1 MEYILLIGAV
11 FLATTNN
18 VLLHMKKSKGLKSA
32 FLFNFYVS
40 IIWIIMLLVL
50 LGRIPHFTPVTVFYG
65 CLYGVFQGL
74 FLFFKMQS
82 MATGPISVTTLLGNC
97 SLILSTALGIF
108 LFSEKVNFLQIVGVL
123 FLIVAMVL
131 TTKSSDN
138 MVLTKKWG
146 FYCAGF
152 FIIAGSIGVIMKLFS
167 KAAPSEVGSIILIS
181 AVVMSVIYFILYIV
195 FSFKDKTPVAFGKT
209 EYIVALGCGLVSCG
223 YNRLNGYL
231 AGVIDS
237 IIFYPIFNGAT
248 ILFSAIMGCLIFG
261 ERFTKRQTVGFLVGV
276 VALLLAGNFLKIL
289 F

>member
-1 MEYILLIGAV
+1 MEYTLLIGAV

-146 FYCAGF
+146 FYCSGF

-167 KAAPSEVGSIILIS
+167 KAAPNEVGSIILIS
-181 AVVMSVIYFILYIV
+181 AFVMAIVYFILYMV
-195 FSFKDKTPVAFGKT
+195 TSFKDKTPVAFGKT
-209 EYIVALGCGLVSCG
+209 EYILAFCCGLVSCG

-248 ILFSAIMGCLIFG
+248 ILFSALFGCLLFG
-261 ERFTKRQTVGFLVGV
+261 ERFTKRQTVGFAVGL
-276 VALLLAGNFLKIL
+276 VALLLAGNFLNIL

>member
-1 MEYILLIGAV
+1 MEFILLLSSV
-11 FLATTNN
+11 FLATVNN
-18 VLLHMKKSKGLKSA
+18 VLLHTKKFKCLKSA

-40 IIWIIMLLVL
+40 IVWIIMLWGL
-50 LGRIPHFTPVTVFYG
+50 LGRLPTFTPVTVFYG
-65 CLYGVFQGL
+65 CFYGAFQGL
-74 FLFFKMQS
+74 FLFFKMQA
-82 MATGPISVTTLLGNC
+82 MATGPISITTLLGNC
-97 SLILSTALGIF
+97 SLILSTALGVF
-108 LFSEKVNFLQIVGVL
+108 LFNEKVNSLQIIGVL
-123 FLIVAMVL
+123 LLILAMFL
-131 TTKSSDN
+131 TTKSSKN
-138 MVLTKKWG
+138 MILTKKWG
-146 FYCAGF
+146 FYCIGF

-237 IIFYPIFNGAT
+237 IIFYPMFNGAT